1 MLRKLLQSFALFFS
15 GITTACGHPT
25 LDDLW
30 DGRARLEQVGELN
43 YGGLHENGVPKVSA
57 GWYTVADGRWFA
69 FGRLVPLNRPSY
81 CPNDHTEVIVT
92 ESRDKGRTWSAPVT
106 AVSPGASTSGDGC
119 AILDGSTFY
128 DGTTG
133 TWHMLAQCLDRNN
146 QGGWAICHYTR
157 KAETPNGSFAPD
169 PSNPVVRGGKLW
181 ATICAG
187 AHKSCPSGVIDEG
200 TPDIVE
206 KRGGRFIVTFHGF
219 DGQKGYRMVVATPDF
234 RSWIVAGRGLPN
246 DAILTSTD
254 CSKWLAD
261 CVGFGEATAIRSG
274 SHIYIVA
281 EAMNRSLLCQ
291 EDQTWGFTLLRSKDE
306 EWPISGREKW
316 ELFWKNPL
324 LRPSKPDAKTLCQV
338 AYARWLVDGNE
349 TYLIYEDWAPQH
361 KQLHRRLLKLFKGA
375 GSALTIRDPLAHLA
389 NPQIR

>member
-1 MLRKLLQSFALFFS
+1 MVAPSMTAPRELGTCSHNAWIA
-15 GITTACGHPT
+15 IT
-25 LDDLW
+25 
-30 DGRARLEQVGELN
+30 
-43 YGGLHENGVPKVSA
+43 KV
-57 GWYTVADGRWFA
+57 V
-69 FGRLVPLNRPSY
+69 
-81 CPNDHTEVIVT
+81 
-92 ESRDKGRTWSAPVT
+92 
-106 AVSPGASTSGDGC
+106 
-119 AILDGSTFY
+119 
-128 DGTTG
+128 
-133 TWHMLAQCLDRNN
+133 
-146 QGGWAICHYTR
+146 
-157 KAETPNGSFAPD
+157 
-169 PSNPVVRGGKLW
+169 
-181 ATICAG
+181 
-187 AHKSCPSGVIDEG
+187 
-200 TPDIVE
+200 
-206 KRGGRFIVTFHGF
+206 GRF
-219 DGQKGYRMVVATPDF
+219 
-234 RSWIVAGRGLPN
+234 
-246 DAILTSTD
+246 AIIRERQRRRTVPSRLIPSTD